1 MVALAAANFP
11 WSKDLFGSTFLARTV
26 NREPLAKP
34 RTKIKLI
41 PKEGGDLDIASY
53 EHMAL

>member
-11 WSKDLFGSTFLARTV
+11 WSKDLFGSTFLARTG

-41 PKEGGDLDIASY
+41 PKEGGNLDIASY